1 MYLKLYPVAFLFELR
16 TKLTFRNMWL
26 VVLSTLRGWL
36 STWGSVFFFF
46 LPVVMYKL
54 FYPQESGNKAG
65 SIVWM
70 HILITTYY
78 PWCALWF
85 WHAAVTSIQFC
96 GPQWRENLRQF
107 VTGKP
112 WRERD
117 CQVSLGKFFPACY
130 FKYFSIVCSDCYLP
144 IWSRI
149 KVEML
154 CIAIKKNVIVSEW
167 VVLRNFKIRLS
178 CFLKW
183 AVLRIMAWGV
193 RWPGTQGL
201 CCWWLLCFLF
211 FAHPLC
217 RRLLIVRMICTCR
230 HLKPVPNAVRFSFSE

>member
-1 MYLKLYPVAFLFELR
+1 MIV
-16 TKLTFRNMWL
+16 NMGL
-26 VVLSTLRGWL
+26 CI
-36 STWGSVFFFF
+36 FFF

-65 SIVWM
+65 PIVWM

-85 WHAAVTSIQFC
+85 WHAAVTSVQFC

-112 WRERD
+112 WRGRD

-130 FKYFSIVCSDCYLP
+130 FKYFSIVYSDCYLP
-144 IWSRI
+144 IWSSI

-154 CIAIKKNVIVSEW
+154 CIAIKKKCDREW
-167 VVLRNFKIRLS
+167 VSRAEKLQDPSLLFLEMSSFEDYGLRGAVARDPGIVLLVV
-178 CFLKW
+178 
-183 AVLRIMAWGV
+183 AV
-193 RWPGTQGL
+193 
-201 CCWWLLCFLF
+201 F
-211 FAHPLC
+211 
-217 RRLLIVRMICTCR
+217 
-230 HLKPVPNAVRFSFSE
+230 PVFCPSTV